1 MLAAVADVPHHR
13 DAYLN
18 ALLARDSAAAR
29 RAIEAAVAALPV
41 ADVYLHVLQPALY
54 EVGHKWALGEINVAH
69 EHYATAI
76 SAMLRG
82 VLRDRMRVPPR
93 DGRLAVV
100 SGSPG
105 EQHALGAQIVADF
118 LEGDGWEVLP
128 LGASTPASD
137 LAELA
142 DQERP
147 DAVCLSTST
156 AGSLP
161 GIAEAVERLAALQ
174 PRPLIV
180 LGGQFWTD
188 HAAEHGV
195 ELGADL
201 VERDPRAAVE
211 ELRRR
216 VPPPG

>member
-1 MLAAVADVPHHR
+1 MSTSENLARHR
-13 DAYLN
+13 DAYLS

-29 RAIEAAVAALPV
+29 RAVEAASSALPV
-41 ADVYLHVLQPALY
+41 ADVYLDVLQPALY
-54 EVGHKWALGEINVAH
+54 EIGHKWALGEINVAH

-76 SAMLRG
+76 TAMLRAT
-82 VLRDRMRVPPR
+82 LRERMRIPPR
-93 DGRLAVV
+93 DGRLAIVA
-100 SGSPG
+100 GSPG

-118 LEGDGWEVLP
+118 LESDGWEVLP
-128 LGASTPASD
+128 LGASTPAPD

-147 DAVCLSTST
+147 DVVGVSTST

-161 GIAEAVERLAALQ
+161 GIADVVERLGALR

-188 HAAEHGV
+188 RATAHGLK
-195 ELGADL
+195 LGADL
-201 VERDPRAAVE
+201 VERDPRRAVA

-216 VPPPG
+216 VPPRA